1 MAKVM
6 IADDHA
12 MLRQGLRTLL
22 EQAGHQLTPDAQS
35 GEEACI
41 QVEKHHPDLLILD
54 LDMSGIGGLETLK
67 RILHRK
73 PQMRILIFSMH
84 DDCIY
89 ATRAIQAGARGY
101 VTKTEPPEVI
111 LEAVQKVLKGG
122 RYINNELAQN
132 LSMYHLESQENP
144 IQKLSPRE
152 FEVFRRIAHGES
164 LSAIANEM
172 FIGYKTVANIQTSV
186 RQKLGVETTGQL
198 VHIAIRFGILKGL
211 TDESQSANSGTS
223 THDLDTGT

>member
-22 EQAGHQLTPDAQS
+22 EQAQHQVTADALS
-35 GEEACI
+35 GEEACLL
-41 QVEKHHPDLLILD
+41 VEKNHPDLLILD
-54 LDMSGIGGLETLK
+54 LDMPGIGGLETLK

-73 PQMRILIFSMH
+73 PQMRVLVFSMH

-101 VTKTEPPEVI
+101 VTKTEPPEVV
-111 LEAVQKVLKGG
+111 LEAIQKILKGG

-152 FEVFRRIAHGES
+152 FEVFRRIAHGEA
-164 LSAIANEM
+164 LAAIANAM
-172 FIGYKTVANIQTSV
+172 HIGYKTVANIQTNV

-198 VHIAIRFGILKGL
+198 VHIAVRFGIIKGL
-211 TDESQSANSGTS
+211 
-223 THDLDTGT
+223 

>member
-22 EQAGHQLTPDAQS
+22 EQASHQVTADALS
-35 GEEACI
+35 GEEACSLAERN
-41 QVEKHHPDLLILD
+41 QPDLLILD
-54 LDMSGIGGLETLK
+54 LDMPGIGGLETLK
-67 RILHRK
+67 RLLHRK
-73 PQMRILIFSMH
+73 PQMRVLIFSMH

-101 VTKTEPPEVI
+101 VTKTEPPEVV
-111 LEAVQKVLKGG
+111 LEAVQKILKGG
-122 RYINNELAQN
+122 RYINNELAQS
-132 LSMYHLESQENP
+132 LSMYHLETPENP

-152 FEVFRRIAHGES
+152 FEVFRRIAQGEA
-164 LSAIANEM
+164 LAGIAKAM
-172 FIGYKTVANIQTSV
+172 HIGYKTVANIQTSV

-198 VHIAIRFGILKGL
+198 VHIAVRFGIIKGL
-211 TDESQSANSGTS
+211 
-223 THDLDTGT
+223 

>member
-12 MLRQGLRTLL
+12 MLRQGLRTML
-22 EQAGHQLTPDAQS
+22 EQANHQVTTDALS
-35 GEEACI
+35 GEEACLL
-41 QVEKHHPDLLILD
+41 VEKNHPDLLILD
-54 LDMSGIGGLETLK
+54 LDMPGIGGLETLK

-73 PQMRILIFSMH
+73 PQMRVLIFSMH

-101 VTKTEPPEVI
+101 VTKTEPPEVV
-111 LEAVQKVLKGG
+111 LEAVQKILKGG
-122 RYINNELAQN
+122 RYINNELAQS

-152 FEVFRRIAHGES
+152 FEGFRRIAQGEA
-164 LSAIANEM
+164 LAAIAKGM
-172 FIGYKTVANIQTSV
+172 HIGYKTVANIQTSV
-186 RQKLGVETTGQL
+186 RQKLGVETTGQV
-198 VHIAIRFGILKGL
+198 VHIAVRFGIIKGL
-211 TDESQSANSGTS
+211 
-223 THDLDTGT
+223 

>member
-22 EQAGHQLTPDAQS
+22 EQAGHQVMPDAHN
-35 GEEACI
+35 GEEACAL
-41 QVEKHHPDLLILD
+41 VEKNHPDLLILD
-54 LDMSGIGGLETLK
+54 LDMTGIGGLEALK

-73 PQMRILIFSMH
+73 PMLRVLIFSMH

-111 LEAVQKVLKGG
+111 LEAIQKVVKGG
-122 RYINNELAQN
+122 RYLNNELAQN
-132 LSMYHLESQENP
+132 LSMYHLESQESP
-144 IQKLSPRE
+144 IEKLSPRE
-152 FEVFRRIAHGES
+152 FEVFRRIAQGES
-164 LSAIANEM
+164 LSVIAEKM
-172 FIGYKTVANIQTSV
+172 HIGYKTVANIQTSV

-198 VHIAIRFGILKGL
+198 VHIAIRFGIIKGL
-211 TDESQSANSGTS
+211 TEASNTGEQ
-223 THDLDTGT
+223 HDLDTGA

>member
-22 EQAGHQLTPDAQS
+22 EQAGHQVTPDAHN

-41 QVEKHHPDLLILD
+41 LVDKHHPDLLVLD

-73 PQMRILIFSMH
+73 ANMRVLIFSMH

-132 LSMYHLESQENP
+132 LSMYHMESQENP

-152 FEVFRRIAHGES
+152 FEVFRRIAYGES
-164 LSAIANEM
+164 LSAIANAM
-172 FIGYKTVANIQTSV
+172 HIGYKTVANIQTSV

-198 VHIAIRFGILKGL
+198 VHIAVRFGILKGL
-211 TDESQSANSGTS
+211 TENDEPALEETAN
-223 THDLDTGT
+223 DLGHRT

>member
-12 MLRQGLRTLL
+12 MLRQGLRTML
-22 EQAGHQLTPDAQS
+22 EQANHQVSTDALS
-35 GEEACI
+35 GEEACLL
-41 QVEKHHPDLLILD
+41 VEKNHPDLLILD
-54 LDMSGIGGLETLK
+54 LDMPGIGGLETLK

-73 PQMRILIFSMH
+73 PQMRVLIFSMH

-101 VTKTEPPEVI
+101 VTKTEPPEVV
-111 LEAVQKVLKGG
+111 LEAVQKILKGG
-122 RYINNELAQN
+122 RYINNELAQS

-152 FEVFRRIAHGES
+152 FEVFRRIAQGEA
-164 LSAIANEM
+164 LAAIAKGM
-172 FIGYKTVANIQTSV
+172 HIGYKTVANIQTSV
-186 RQKLGVETTGQL
+186 RQKLGVETTGQV
-198 VHIAIRFGILKGL
+198 VHIAVRFGIIKGL
-211 TDESQSANSGTS
+211 
-223 THDLDTGT
+223 

>member
-12 MLRQGLRTLL
+12 MLRQGLRTML
-22 EQAGHQLTPDAQS
+22 EQANHQVTPDALS
-35 GEEACI
+35 GEEACLL
-41 QVEKHHPDLLILD
+41 VEKNHPDLLILD
-54 LDMSGIGGLETLK
+54 LDMPGIGGLETLK

-73 PQMRILIFSMH
+73 PQMRVLIFSMH

-101 VTKTEPPEVI
+101 VTKTEPPEVV
-111 LEAVQKVLKGG
+111 LEAVQKILKGG
-122 RYINNELAQN
+122 RYINNELAQS

-152 FEVFRRIAHGES
+152 FEVFRRIAQGEA
-164 LSAIANEM
+164 LAAIAKGM
-172 FIGYKTVANIQTSV
+172 HIGYKTVANIQTSV
-186 RQKLGVETTGQL
+186 RQKLGVETTGQV
-198 VHIAIRFGILKGL
+198 VHIAVRFGIIKGL
-211 TDESQSANSGTS
+211 
-223 THDLDTGT
+223 

>member
-12 MLRQGLRTLL
+12 MLRQGLRTML
-22 EQAGHQLTPDAQS
+22 EQANHQVSTDALS
-35 GEEACI
+35 GEEACLL
-41 QVEKHHPDLLILD
+41 VEKNHPDLLILD
-54 LDMSGIGGLETLK
+54 LDMPGIGGLETLK

-73 PQMRILIFSMH
+73 PQMRVLIFSMH

-101 VTKTEPPEVI
+101 VTKTEPPEVV
-111 LEAVQKVLKGG
+111 LEAVQKILKGG
-122 RYINNELAQN
+122 RYINNELAQS

-152 FEVFRRIAHGES
+152 FEVFRRVAQGEA
-164 LSAIANEM
+164 LAAIAKGM
-172 FIGYKTVANIQTSV
+172 HIGYKTVANIQTSV
-186 RQKLGVETTGQL
+186 RQKLGVETTGQV
-198 VHIAIRFGILKGL
+198 VHIAVRFGIIKGL
-211 TDESQSANSGTS
+211 
-223 THDLDTGT
+223 

>member
-22 EQAGHQLTPDAQS
+22 EQANHQVMPDAQN
-35 GEEACI
+35 GEEACLL
-41 QVEKHHPDLLILD
+41 VEKHHPDLLILD

-67 RILHRK
+67 RIMHRK
-73 PQMRILIFSMH
+73 PQMRVLIFSMH

-111 LEAVQKVLKGG
+111 MEAVHKVLKGG
-122 RYINNELAQN
+122 RYINNELAQS

-152 FEVFRRIAHGES
+152 FEVFRRIAQGEA
-164 LSAIANEM
+164 LAGIAGEM
-172 FIGYKTVANIQTSV
+172 HIGYKTVANIQTSV
-186 RQKLGVETTGQL
+186 RQKLSVETTGQL
-198 VHIAIRFGILKGL
+198 VHIAVRFGIIKGL
-211 TDESQSANSGTS
+211 
-223 THDLDTGT
+223 

>member
-22 EQAGHQLTPDAQS
+22 EQAQHQVTADALS
-35 GEEACI
+35 GEEACLL
-41 QVEKHHPDLLILD
+41 VEKHHPELLILD
-54 LDMSGIGGLETLK
+54 LDMPGIGGLETLK

-73 PQMRILIFSMH
+73 PQMRVLIFSMH

-101 VTKTEPPEVI
+101 VTKTEPPEVV
-111 LEAVQKVLKGG
+111 LEAVQKILKGG
-122 RYINNELAQN
+122 RYINNELAQS
-132 LSMYHLESQENP
+132 LSIYHLESQENP
-144 IQKLSPRE
+144 IQRLSPRE
-152 FEVFRRIAHGES
+152 FEVFRRIAQGEA
-164 LSAIANEM
+164 LAGIANGM
-172 FIGYKTVANIQTSV
+172 HIGYKTVANIQTSV

-198 VHIAIRFGILKGL
+198 VHIAVRFGIIKGL
-211 TDESQSANSGTS
+211 QQGPS
-223 THDLDTGT
+223 

>member
-22 EQAGHQLTPDAQS
+22 EQAQHQVMADALN
-35 GEEACI
+35 GEEACLL
-41 QVEKHHPDLLILD
+41 VEKNHPDLLILD
-54 LDMSGIGGLETLK
+54 LDMPGIGGLETLK

-73 PQMRILIFSMH
+73 PQMRVLVFSMH

-101 VTKTEPPEVI
+101 VTKTEPPEVV
-111 LEAVQKVLKGG
+111 LEAIQKILKGG

-152 FEVFRRIAHGES
+152 FEVFRRIAHGEA
-164 LSAIANEM
+164 LAAIAKAM
-172 FIGYKTVANIQTSV
+172 HIGYKTVANIQTNV

-198 VHIAIRFGILKGL
+198 VHIAVRFGIIKGL
-211 TDESQSANSGTS
+211 
-223 THDLDTGT
+223 

>member
-22 EQAGHQLTPDAQS
+22 EQAQHQVTADALS
-35 GEEACI
+35 GEEACLL
-41 QVEKHHPDLLILD
+41 VEKNHPDLLILD
-54 LDMSGIGGLETLK
+54 LDMPGIGGLETLK

-73 PQMRILIFSMH
+73 PQMRVLIFSMH

-101 VTKTEPPEVI
+101 VTKTEPPEIV
-111 LEAVQKVLKGG
+111 LEAVQKILKGG
-122 RYINNELAQN
+122 RYINNELAQS

-152 FEVFRRIAHGES
+152 FEVFRRIAQGEA
-164 LSAIANEM
+164 LAAIAKGM
-172 FIGYKTVANIQTSV
+172 HIGYKTVANIQTSV

-198 VHIAIRFGILKGL
+198 VHIAVRFGIIKGL
-211 TDESQSANSGTS
+211 Q
-223 THDLDTGT
+223 

>member
-12 MLRQGLRTLL
+12 MLRQGLRTML
-22 EQAGHQLTPDAQS
+22 EQVNHQVLTDALS
-35 GEEACI
+35 GEEACLL
-41 QVEKHHPDLLILD
+41 VEKNHPDLLILD
-54 LDMSGIGGLETLK
+54 LDMPGIGGLETLK

-73 PQMRILIFSMH
+73 PQMRVLIFSMH

-101 VTKTEPPEVI
+101 VTKTEPPEVV
-111 LEAVQKVLKGG
+111 LEAVQKILKGG
-122 RYINNELAQN
+122 RYINNELAQS

-152 FEVFRRIAHGES
+152 FEVFRRIAQGEA
-164 LSAIANEM
+164 LAAIAKGM
-172 FIGYKTVANIQTSV
+172 HIGYKTVANIQTSV
-186 RQKLGVETTGQL
+186 RQKLGVETTGQV
-198 VHIAIRFGILKGL
+198 VHIAVRFGIIKGL
-211 TDESQSANSGTS
+211 
-223 THDLDTGT
+223 

>member
-1 MAKVM
+1 MTKIM

-22 EQAGHQLTPDAQS
+22 EQANYEVMADAVN
-35 GEEACI
+35 GEEACLLA
-41 QVEKHHPDLLILD
+41 EKNRPDLLILD
-54 LDMSGIGGLETLK
+54 LDMPGMSGLDTVK
-67 RILHRK
+67 RILQRK

-101 VTKTEPPEVI
+101 VTKTESPEVV
-111 LEAVQKVLKGG
+111 LEAVQKILKGN
-122 RYINNELAQN
+122 RFINYEMAQN
-132 LSMYHLESQENP
+132 LSVYHLEHQENP

-152 FEVFRRIAHGES
+152 FEVFRRIAHGEV
-164 LSAIANEM
+164 LTAIAKGM
-172 FIGYKTVANIQTSV
+172 HIGYKTAANIQTNV

-198 VHIAIRFGILKGL
+198 VHIAVRFGIIKGL
-211 TDESQSANSGTS
+211 
-223 THDLDTGT
+223 

>member
-1 MAKVM
+1 M

-12 MLRQGLRTLL
+12 MLRQGLRTML
-22 EQAGHQLTPDAQS
+22 EQAHHEVTTDALS
-35 GEEACI
+35 GEEACLL
-41 QVEKHHPDLLILD
+41 VEKNHPELLILD
-54 LDMSGIGGLETLK
+54 LDMPGIGGLETLK

-73 PQMRILIFSMH
+73 PQLRVLIFSMH

-101 VTKTEPPEVI
+101 VTKTEPPEVV
-111 LEAVQKVLKGG
+111 LEAVQKILKGG
-122 RYINNELAQN
+122 RYINNELAQS

-152 FEVFRRIAHGES
+152 FEVFRRIAQGEA
-164 LSAIANEM
+164 LAAIAKGM
-172 FIGYKTVANIQTSV
+172 HIGYKTVANIQTSV

-198 VHIAIRFGILKGL
+198 VHIAVRFGIIKGL
-211 TDESQSANSGTS
+211 
-223 THDLDTGT
+223 

>member
-12 MLRQGLRTLL
+12 MLRQGLRTML
-22 EQAGHQLTPDAQS
+22 EQVNHQVLADALS
-35 GEEACI
+35 GEEACLL
-41 QVEKHHPDLLILD
+41 VEKNHPDLLILD
-54 LDMSGIGGLETLK
+54 LDMPGIGGLETLK

-73 PQMRILIFSMH
+73 PQMRVLIFSMH

-101 VTKTEPPEVI
+101 VTKTEPPEVV
-111 LEAVQKVLKGG
+111 LEAVQKILKGG
-122 RYINNELAQN
+122 RYINNELAQS

-152 FEVFRRIAHGES
+152 FEVFRRIAQGEA
-164 LSAIANEM
+164 LAAIAKGM
-172 FIGYKTVANIQTSV
+172 HIGYKTVANIQTSV
-186 RQKLGVETTGQL
+186 RQKLGVETTGQV
-198 VHIAIRFGILKGL
+198 VHIAVRFGIIKGL
-211 TDESQSANSGTS
+211 
-223 THDLDTGT
+223 

>member
-12 MLRQGLRTLL
+12 MLRQGLRTML
-22 EQAGHQLTPDAQS
+22 EQAHHEVTTDALS
-35 GEEACI
+35 GEEACLL
-41 QVEKHHPDLLILD
+41 VEKNHPELLILD
-54 LDMSGIGGLETLK
+54 LDMPGIGGLETLK

-73 PQMRILIFSMH
+73 PQLRVLIFSMH

-101 VTKTEPPEVI
+101 VTKTEPPEVV
-111 LEAVQKVLKGG
+111 LEAVQKILKGG
-122 RYINNELAQN
+122 RYINNELAQS

-152 FEVFRRIAHGES
+152 FEVFRRIAQGEA
-164 LSAIANEM
+164 LAAIAKGM
-172 FIGYKTVANIQTSV
+172 HIGYKTVANIQTSV

-198 VHIAIRFGILKGL
+198 VHIAVRFGIIKGL
-211 TDESQSANSGTS
+211 
-223 THDLDTGT
+223 

>member
-12 MLRQGLRTLL
+12 MLRQGLRTML
-22 EQAGHQLTPDAQS
+22 EQANHQVTADALS
-35 GEEACI
+35 GEEACLL
-41 QVEKHHPDLLILD
+41 VEKNHPDLLILD
-54 LDMSGIGGLETLK
+54 LDMPGIGGLETLK

-73 PQMRILIFSMH
+73 PQMRVLIFSMH

-101 VTKTEPPEVI
+101 VTKTEPPEVV
-111 LEAVQKVLKGG
+111 LEAVQKILKGG
-122 RYINNELAQN
+122 RYINNELAQS

-152 FEVFRRIAHGES
+152 FEVFRRIAQGEA
-164 LSAIANEM
+164 LAAIAKGM
-172 FIGYKTVANIQTSV
+172 HIGYKTVANIQTSV
-186 RQKLGVETTGQL
+186 RQKLGVETTGQV
-198 VHIAIRFGILKGL
+198 VHIAVRFGIIKGL
-211 TDESQSANSGTS
+211 
-223 THDLDTGT
+223 

>member
-22 EQAGHQLTPDAQS
+22 EQANHQVTTDALN
-35 GEEACI
+35 GEEACLL
-41 QVEKHHPDLLILD
+41 VEKHHPELLILD
-54 LDMSGIGGLETLK
+54 LDMPGIGGLETLK

-73 PQMRILIFSMH
+73 PQMRVLVFSMH

-101 VTKTEPPEVI
+101 VTKTEPPEVV
-111 LEAVQKVLKGG
+111 LEAVQKILRGG
-122 RYINNELAQN
+122 RFINNELAQN

-152 FEVFRRIAHGES
+152 FEVFRRIAQGEA
-164 LSAIANEM
+164 LAAIAKGM
-172 FIGYKTVANIQTSV
+172 HIGYKTVANIQTSV

-198 VHIAIRFGILKGL
+198 VHIAVRFGIIKGL
-211 TDESQSANSGTS
+211 
-223 THDLDTGT
+223 

>member
-22 EQAGHQLTPDAQS
+22 EQANHQVTTDALN
-35 GEEACI
+35 GEEACLL
-41 QVEKHHPDLLILD
+41 VEKHHPELLILD
-54 LDMSGIGGLETLK
+54 LDMPGIGGLETLK

-73 PQMRILIFSMH
+73 PQMRVLVFSMH

-101 VTKTEPPEVI
+101 VTKTEPPEVVM
-111 LEAVQKVLKGG
+111 EAVQKILRGG
-122 RYINNELAQN
+122 RFINNELAQN

-152 FEVFRRIAHGES
+152 FEVFRRIAQGEA
-164 LSAIANEM
+164 LAAIAKGM
-172 FIGYKTVANIQTSV
+172 HIGYKTVANIQTSV

-198 VHIAIRFGILKGL
+198 VHIAVRFGIIKGL
-211 TDESQSANSGTS
+211 
-223 THDLDTGT
+223 

>member
-12 MLRQGLRTLL
+12 MLRQGLRTML
-22 EQAGHQLTPDAQS
+22 EQANHQVSTDALS
-35 GEEACI
+35 GEEACLL
-41 QVEKHHPDLLILD
+41 VEKNHPDLLILD
-54 LDMSGIGGLETLK
+54 LDMPGIGGLETLK

-73 PQMRILIFSMH
+73 PQMRVLIFSMH

-101 VTKTEPPEVI
+101 VTKTEPPEVV
-111 LEAVQKVLKGG
+111 LEAVQKILKGG
-122 RYINNELAQN
+122 RYINNELAQS

-152 FEVFRRIAHGES
+152 FEVFRRIAQGEA
-164 LSAIANEM
+164 LAVIAKGM
-172 FIGYKTVANIQTSV
+172 HIGYKTVANIQTSV
-186 RQKLGVETTGQL
+186 RQKLGVETTGQV
-198 VHIAIRFGILKGL
+198 VHIAVRFGIIKGL
-211 TDESQSANSGTS
+211 
-223 THDLDTGT
+223 

>member
-12 MLRQGLRTLL
+12 MLRQGLRTML
-22 EQAGHQLTPDAQS
+22 EQANHQVLADALS
-35 GEEACI
+35 GEEACLL
-41 QVEKHHPDLLILD
+41 VEKNHPDLLILD
-54 LDMSGIGGLETLK
+54 LDMPGIGGLETLK

-73 PQMRILIFSMH
+73 PQMRVLIFSMH

-101 VTKTEPPEVI
+101 VTKTEPPEVV
-111 LEAVQKVLKGG
+111 LEAVQKILKGG
-122 RYINNELAQN
+122 RYINNELAQS

-152 FEVFRRIAHGES
+152 FEVFRRIAQGEA
-164 LSAIANEM
+164 LAAIAKGM
-172 FIGYKTVANIQTSV
+172 HIGYKTVANIQTSV
-186 RQKLGVETTGQL
+186 RQKLGVETTGQV
-198 VHIAIRFGILKGL
+198 VHIAVRFGIIKGL
-211 TDESQSANSGTS
+211 
-223 THDLDTGT
+223 